1 MRMGS
6 IEGQAISLDWLFKE
20 KAIRKKIW
28 DTIAAYSFF
37 SP

>member
-1 MRMGS
+1 MRMGN
-6 IEGQAISLDWLFKE
+6 EEQPISLDWLLKE
-20 KAIRKKIW
+20 KARGKKIW